1 MKVVL
6 WLALGSAIIACASPA
21 MADQIDGDW
30 CDGRGARLHIDGPKL
45 RTPSGRMVLGEYT
58 RHTFRYVGPHGEN
71 DEGAEIRI
79 IQRSDQEMTLFR
91 GRSAREGETWRRCN
105 LSS

>member
-1 MKVVL
+1 MRPLVRQALVFAFVFVATPA
-6 WLALGSAIIACASPA
+6 LA
-21 MADQIDGDW
+21 DRIDGDW
-30 CDGRGARLHIDGPKL
+30 CNGRGARLHIEGPRL
-45 RTPSGRMVLGEYT
+45 HTPSGRMVIGEYT
-58 RHTFRYVGPHGEN
+58 RHTFRYIGPHGEN
-71 DEGAEIRI
+71 DEGAEIRM